1 MHKLVEHV
9 EDFKIWRKGLELA
22 ETIQKMTEDF
32 SSSVSRDIW
41 SILRNSTL
49 SIPSYLVEGFM
60 MKNIKDRK
68 NYFYRALN
76 CLDELLKSLVISEQM
91 GYLPEAL
98 TNKIKKEIS
107 DLNRL
112 IFKRIKH
119 RQQVFS

>member
-1 MHKLVEHV
+1 
-9 EDFKIWRKGLELA
+9 
-22 ETIQKMTEDF
+22 
-32 SSSVSRDIW
+32 
-41 SILRNSTL
+41 
-49 SIPSYLVEGFM
+49 M

-91 GYLPEAL
+91 GYLPETL